1 MSRSTLTVLL
11 AALLALGIFIAWPIG
26 IVDAVFLCIYVLGG
40 LWSIRSA
47 PRR

>member
-1 MSRSTLTVLL
+1 MRRSTLTVLL

-26 IVDAVFLCIYVLGG
+26 VVDAVFLCIYVLGG
-40 LWSIRSA
+40 LWIIRSA